1 MAVAAWLD
9 YKTPYKNVICL
20 GHINDKYGKKM
31 SKSKGNVVDPWT
43 IANRYGIDAL
53 RWYFYSINDPGEPK
67 NFDEDEVAK
76 VLRKFSLTLYNSFA
90 FLALYG
96 KRGVNI
102 RKEPKPSNVLDEW
115 ILAKLREVVSKV
127 AQRMDDYDFPSSARL
142 IEGFID
148 DLSRWFIRRSRK
160 RFQKVS
166 NKSDWEKA
174 SAVLGYCLL
183 QFSKVIAPFVPFFAE
198 ALYQSLK
205 KICSFDWKDSVH
217 LESWPQ
223 VKTSKKDA
231 LLFEAMDKVR
241 NYASLVLAKRA
252 EVGIKV
258 RQPLAK
264 LSIKNNL
271 LSSKKLEKE
280 LFDVLKEEINVK
292 EIVIDR
298 NLSSDFELDTNITPE
313 LRVEGILRELV
324 RTIQDLRQDAGYV
337 PKDKIE
343 LSVASSAEIEALVRN
358 YQSQLAKDVNAKKV
372 LIGKTQKFDAEIE
385 TKIDDSKVWVAIRKI

>member
-1 MAVAAWLD
+1 
-9 YKTPYKNVICL
+9 
-20 GHINDKYGKKM
+20 
-31 SKSKGNVVDPWT
+31 
-43 IANRYGIDAL
+43 
-53 RWYFYSINDPGEPK
+53 
-67 NFDEDEVAK
+67 
-76 VLRKFSLTLYNSFA
+76 
-90 FLALYG
+90 
-96 KRGVNI
+96 
-102 RKEPKPSNVLDEW
+102 
-115 ILAKLREVVSKV
+115 
-127 AQRMDDYDFPSSARL
+127 
-142 IEGFID
+142 
-148 DLSRWFIRRSRK
+148 
-160 RFQKVS
+160 
-166 NKSDWEKA
+166 
-174 SAVLGYCLL
+174 
-183 QFSKVIAPFVPFFAE
+183 
-198 ALYQSLK
+198 
-205 KICSFDWKDSVH
+205 
-217 LESWPQ
+217 
-223 VKTSKKDA
+223 
-231 LLFEAMDKVR
+231 MDKVR